1 MKNFARAVRLALRR
15 RLTVVGIVL
24 SSITVALLWGAN
36 IGTVYPFME
45 VVFQQD
51 SIHQFLD
58 EELDRVEEAQPSF
71 RQTRVAYE
79 RQRDG
84 ASGFRHGYYAYR
96 AGLFRVGERI
106 NSQFVSWGRW
116 LLPYLPDKPFSSLVM
131 VVVFLLTA
139 TVLKCLAHCA
149 NIVLVARLSQLNSL
163 DLSNQFYRHMLNMEL
178 STFGRGRTSELMSR
192 FTTDIGAVT
201 NGVSVLFGNTLREPL
216 KMLVCLICAALIS
229 WQLLVLS
236 LVVAPLAILLMYK
249 LARSVKRANR
259 RALEEMAQVYNR
271 LSESFTGIKAV
282 QAYTMERVERSRFL
296 QTSRQLYHKSMRIAF
311 YSAMIRMN
319 NELLGVCVIALA
331 MLSGGYLVLNG
342 ETHLLGMRMSDEPL
356 SVPAM
361 MLFFGFLVGVSD
373 PARKLSDVFHQ
384 LQRGAAAADRIY
396 PLLDQEPTIVDPSHP
411 KKVPTAAC
419 EIVFDNVTFAYEPE
433 QIVLHNIN
441 LKIAAGEKLAIVGP
455 NGCGK
460 STLTNLIPR
469 FYDPIQGE
477 VRLNYNNVRDFRLR
491 ELRKSISIVN
501 QQTLLFDD
509 TIANNI
515 RYGSPHASDE
525 QVMEAA
531 KKAQAHRFITENLDR
546 GYESMVGERGDR
558 LSGGQRQRIAL
569 ARAILR
575 DPSILILDEATSQ
588 VDQESEQL
596 IHRALES
603 FMVGRTSLLVT
614 HRSSTLSLVDR
625 ILVMDEGRIV
635 DHGSHDELL
644 VRCPLYQRLY
654 QTEMRQTA

>member
-1 MKNFARAVRLALRR
+1 MKNFARAVRIALRR
-15 RLTVVGIVL
+15 RLTVLGILL

-36 IGTVYPFME
+36 IGAVYPFME

-58 EELDRVEEAQPSF
+58 EELVRVESAQPFF
-71 RQTRVAYE
+71 RQVRLEYE
-79 RQRDG
+79 EKRDQS
-84 ASGFRHGYYAYR
+84 SGFHYGYLTYR
-96 AGLFRVGERI
+96 AGLFRAGEQI

-116 LLPYLPDKPFSSLVM
+116 VLPYLPDKPFSSLVL
-131 VVVFLLTA
+131 VVAFLLTA
-139 TVLKCLAHCA
+139 TVLKCLAHCV

-163 DLSNQFYRHMLNMEL
+163 DLSNQFYRHMLTMEL

-201 NGVSVLFGNTLREPL
+201 NGISVLFGNTIREPL
-216 KMLVCLICAALIS
+216 KMLVCLVCAALIS

-236 LVVAPLAILLMYK
+236 LVVAPLAITLMYR

-311 YSAMIRMN
+311 YSAMIRVN

-396 PLLDQEPTIVDPSHP
+396 PLLDQKPTIVDPPQP
-411 KKVPTAAC
+411 KSVPDGAC
-419 EIVFDNVTFAYEPE
+419 EIVFDDVTFAYEPD
-433 QIVLHNIN
+433 QVILHDIQ
-441 LKIAAGEKLAIVGP
+441 LRIGAGETLAIVGP

-469 FYDPIQGE
+469 FYEPLRGE
-477 VRLNYNNVRDFRLR
+477 VRLNYTSVRDFRLR
-491 ELRKSISIVN
+491 DLRKAIGIVN

-509 TIANNI
+509 SIANNI

-525 QVMEAA
+525 QVIEAA
-531 KKAQAHRFITENLDR
+531 KKAQAHRFITENLDN
-546 GYESMVGERGDR
+546 GYDTMVGERGDR

-569 ARAILR
+569 ARVILR
-575 DPSILILDEATSQ
+575 NPSILILDEATSQ

-603 FMVGRTSLLVT
+603 FLEGRTSILIT

-635 DHGSHDELL
+635 DLGTHDELI

-654 QTEMRQTA
+654 QTEIRQTA

>member
-1 MKNFARAVRLALRR
+1 MKNFARAIRLALRR
-15 RLTVVGIVL
+15 RFTVLGIL
-24 SSITVALLWGAN
+24 FSSITVALLWGAN

-51 SIHQFLD
+51 SIHTFLD
-58 EELDRVEEAQPSF
+58 EELERVEAMQP
-71 RQTRVAYE
+71 QLQATRTWYE
-79 RQRDG
+79 QQRDQR
-84 ASGFRHGYYAYR
+84 SGVGRAYYAMRVSLVR
-96 AGLFRVGERI
+96 AGEAI
-106 NSQFVSWGRW
+106 NGQFVSTGRW
-116 LLPYLPDKPFSSLVM
+116 ILPALPDKPFSSLVM
-131 VVVFLLTA
+131 VVVFLLVA
-139 TVLKCLAHCA
+139 TILKCLAHCL
-149 NIVLVARLSQLNSL
+149 NIILVARLTHLNSL
-163 DLSNQFYRHMLNMEL
+163 DLSNQFYRHTLNMEL

-192 FTTDIGAVT
+192 FTNDISAVS
-201 NGVSVLFGNTLREPL
+201 GGISVLFGNTLREPL
-216 KMLVCLICAALIS
+216 KMLVCLFCAAMIS

-236 LVVAPLAILLMYK
+236 LFVAPMAIILMYR
-249 LARSVKRANR
+249 LAKSVKRANR
-259 RALEEMAQVYNR
+259 RALEEVAQVYNR

-282 QAYTMERVERSRFL
+282 QAYTMERIERSRFL
-296 QTSRQLYHKSMRIAF
+296 QTSKQLYHKSMKISL

-319 NELLGVCVIALA
+319 NELLGVGVIALA

-396 PLLDQEPTIVDPSHP
+396 PLLDQMPTIVDPPQP
-411 KKVPTAAC
+411 KQVPEGPC
-419 EIVFDNVTFAYEPE
+419 EVVFDRVSFAYEPD
-433 QIVLHNIN
+433 QLVLKDIN
-441 LKIAAGEKLAIVGP
+441 LRIGAGEKLAIVGP

-469 FYDPIQGE
+469 FYDPVEGE
-477 VRLNYNNVRDFRLR
+477 VRLNYTGVHELRLR
-491 ELRKSISIVN
+491 DLRKSIGIVT

-515 RYGSPHASDE
+515 RYGSPHATDE
-525 QVMEAA
+525 EVMEAA
-531 KKAQAHRFITENLDR
+531 KKAQAHRFIVEHLPH
-546 GYESMVGERGDR
+546 GYQTAVGERGDR

-575 DPSILILDEATSQ
+575 NPSILILDEATSQ

-603 FMVGRTSLLVT
+603 FMEGRTSLLIT

-635 DHGSHDELL
+635 DLGTHDELL
-644 VRCPLYQRLY
+644 ARCPLYHRLY